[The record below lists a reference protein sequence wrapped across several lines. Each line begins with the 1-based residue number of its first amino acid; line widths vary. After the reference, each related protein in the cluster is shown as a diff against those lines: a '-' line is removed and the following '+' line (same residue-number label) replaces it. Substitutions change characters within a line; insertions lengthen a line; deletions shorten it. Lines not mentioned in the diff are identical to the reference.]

1 VSLYD
6 WLLFGHVLFAGVWV
20 GGGVA
25 FQALALR
32 AQRSPDPAD
41 RGRLAASAEWMGARV
56 FVPASLLVLLFGILA
71 ALEGNWG
78 FGEPWITIGFV
89 AFAFSFVVGVAFLG
103 PQAGRIGRMVATEG
117 PGAPGVEPLMNRV
130 LLVSRVELVVLIVA
144 VWAMVG
150 KPGA

>member
-1 VSLYD
+1 
-6 WLLFGHVLFAGVWV
+6 
-20 GGGVA
+20 
-25 FQALALR
+25 
-32 AQRSPDPAD
+32 
-41 RGRLAASAEWMGARV
+41 MGARV